1 MAHGNHS
8 IRIPGTATVT
18 HRRASIAVAAAAALA
33 GTIPAQ
39 AHPHVFAEARLEV
52 TVTEAGTIDRLRHVW
67 RFDELF
73 SSTVQFEFDAD
84 NSGELE
90 IAELEQVAEVVS
102 GSIAEFG
109 YFQSLT
115 VDNREIAIAE
125 VTDMRVNMVDG
136 QLLILFT
143 AQPMKP
149 VALADNPSIAV
160 YDPTFYTAIDFYD
173 EANMVLIDAP
183 AGCSHEMVV
192 PDPDEAIAANQ
203 DSLTE
208 SFFNDPEGN
217 DWSKIFA
224 TRMEVRCT

>member
-1 MAHGNHS
+1 M
-8 IRIPGTATVT
+8 T
-18 HRRASIAVAAAAALA
+18 HKRALIAVATAAALA
-33 GTIPAQ
+33 GSAPAF

-52 TVTEAGTIDRLRHVW
+52 TVTDAGTIDRLRHVW

-84 NSGELE
+84 GSGELE
-90 IAELEQVAEVVS
+90 IAELEQVAQVVS

-109 YFQSLT
+109 YFQSVT
-115 VDNREIAIAE
+115 VDNREIALAE
-125 VTDMRVNMVDG
+125 VTDMRVNMIDG
-136 QLLILFT
+136 QLLVLFT
-143 AQPMKP
+143 SRPMKP

-183 AGCSHEMVV
+183 AGCSHAMVV
-192 PDPDEAIAANQ
+192 PDPDEAVAANQ
-203 DSLTE
+203 GSLTE

-217 DWSKIFA
+217 DWSRIFA